1 MFILLDRTECVHQ
14 RCFHICHW
22 ASLNKPSDPS
32 AQLDFL
38 EQLPAY
44 RNKLQR
50 NPFSFQEV
58 SQFPF
63 IPFTIFFTFIF
74 WQLSISDSL
83 SLWSAKPDSTRAAP
97 AKEKCHSAIGQKW
110 QEMLPAS
117 SLQSASL
124 QQTGRRANLSDPNLL
139 SVSRDLLPDIRLQ
152 FIKFL

>member
-14 RCFHICHW
+14 RCFHICHL

-63 IPFTIFFTFIF
+63 IPFAIFFTFIF
-74 WQLSISDSL
+74 WQLSTGNSL
-83 SLWSAKPDSTRAAP
+83 SLWSAKLDSTGTDLATEMSFSHRSEVIGDVPSIQP
-97 AKEKCHSAIGQKW
+97 AKCQPAANGQ
-110 QEMLPAS
+110 E
-117 SLQSASL
+117 
-124 QQTGRRANLSDPNLL
+124 G
-139 SVSRDLLPDIRLQ
+139 
-152 FIKFL
+152 